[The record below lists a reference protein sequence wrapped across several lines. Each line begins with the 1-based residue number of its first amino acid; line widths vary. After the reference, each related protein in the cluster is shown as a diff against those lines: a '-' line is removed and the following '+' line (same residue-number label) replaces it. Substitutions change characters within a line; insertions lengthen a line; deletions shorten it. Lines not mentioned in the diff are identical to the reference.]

1 MTDSISTTTVLSLA
15 GAAGPATPHRQPAR
29 LRGLRRQLGLS
40 LLEIIAALA
49 IIAIV
54 IIGALAL
61 VGQADTSAKSSELL
75 KGISGLQ
82 ANVKSLYNGQQ
93 GYKYGNIT
101 ELVIAAKAAPSNW
114 VRGNQL
120 QHGYGGAV
128 TVDAFDT
135 YFTMTLRHVARE
147 ACIRVIS
154 EQAGTNWAAITVNGG
169 SPINARSMTV
179 ADAVNMCGTQD
190 YSDIVLTSAD

>member
-1 MTDSISTTTVLSLA
+1 MKNAHTPPIILSAA
-15 GAAGPATPHRQPAR
+15 GAVSRATPHRRHGQ
-29 LRGLRRQLGLS
+29 RGIS

-49 IIAIV
+49 IIAII

-75 KGISGLQ
+75 KGITGLQ

-101 ELVIAAKAAPSNW
+101 DLLISAKAAPSNW
-114 VRGNQL
+114 VRGNKL
-120 QHGYGGAV
+120 QHGYGGEV
-128 TVDAFDT
+128 VVDAFDT
-135 YFTMTLRHVARE
+135 YFTMTVRHVAKE

-154 EQAGTNWAAITVNGG
+154 EQAGTNWASITVNGG
-169 SPINARSMTV
+169 GSINARSMTV
-179 ADAVNMCGTQD
+179 ADAVSMCGQGD